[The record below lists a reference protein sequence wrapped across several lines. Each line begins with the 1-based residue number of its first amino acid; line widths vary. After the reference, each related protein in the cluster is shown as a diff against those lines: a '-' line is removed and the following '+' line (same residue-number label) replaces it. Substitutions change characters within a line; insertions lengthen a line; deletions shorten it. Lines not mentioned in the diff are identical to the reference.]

1 MASSLSEAVWRRS
14 GAGGPARSSLSSL
27 VEKLLTD
34 YLPRA
39 RIPEAR
45 AQGEEVMSDHPAKK
59 RKARRKGL
67 PPPQVELEFRNT
79 DQAIAR
85 TADRIKGEIEKLF
98 SRLPLKYVARHY
110 VLERLMDELITD
122 NPELLDWLNGH
133 KESKGDIS
141 MRLAKSLADWRD
153 SQVHER

>member
-1 MASSLSEAVWRRS
+1 VGSRRFCCF
-14 GAGGPARSSLSSL
+14 RRL
-27 VEKLLTD
+27 VIAEGEQRQAMN
-34 YLPRA
+34 P
-39 RIPEAR
+39 R

-98 SRLPLKYVARHY
+98 SRLPLKYVAWDY
-110 VLERLMDELITD
+110 VVERLIDELITD
-122 NPELLDWLNGH
+122 NPELLDWLDGI
-133 KESKGDIS
+133 KSPRGDIS
-141 MRLAKSLADWRD
+141 VRLAEALADWRD
-153 SQVHER
+153 SQVHERTRRGRRSE

>member
-1 MASSLSEAVWRRS
+1 VATRRRWRAGPFIAIVAGREAV
-14 GAGGPARSSLSSL
+14 
-27 VEKLLTD
+27 TD
-34 YLPRA
+34 YCRGA

-110 VLERLMDELITD
+110 VL
-122 NPELLDWLNGH
+122 
-133 KESKGDIS
+133 
-141 MRLAKSLADWRD
+141 SLWT
-153 SQVHER
+153 SL

>member
-1 MASSLSEAVWRRS
+1 MASSLSEAVWRRA
-14 GAGGPARSSLSSL
+14 GAAGTARSSLSSL

-34 YLPRA
+34 YCRRA

-45 AQGEEVMSDHPAKK
+45 S
-59 RKARRKGL
+59 ARRRGHER
-67 PPPQVELEFRNT
+67 PPRQEAESPPQVELEFRNT

-98 SRLPLKYVARHY
+98 SRLPLKYVAWDY
-110 VLERLMDELITD
+110 VVERLIDELITD
-122 NPELLDWLNGH
+122 NPELLDWLNGI
-133 KESKGDIS
+133 KSPRGDIS
-141 MRLAKSLADWRD
+141 VRLVEALADWRD